1 MNTEDEY
8 TLKRRLFD
16 KGPFKYHFQFLAM
29 VLGAL
34 GLNVYTAVSF
44 CLGAAT
50 AVGVFYWL
58 LSNA

>member
-1 MNTEDEY
+1 MEPNDTYE
-8 TLKRRLFD
+8 LRKRLFD

-29 VLGAL
+29 VQGAL
-34 GLNVYTAVSF
+34 GLNLYTAVSF